1 MNGTLLGSATSP
13 SINGGHRQRRKAC
26 QVPQRSPENQAES
39 PAYRPLRPSVRHGIE
54 FPSEVN
60 IHVSGTALASYL
72 QLTVDHTG
80 GEATRW
86 MWEVRPI
93 REVPVTGLNSRVS
106 GWALSTKPALYPLT
120 R

>member
-80 GEATRW
+80 GEATHW
-86 MWEVRPI
+86 MWESLP
-93 REVPVTGLNSRVS
+93 
-106 GWALSTKPALYPLT
+106 YQ
-120 R
+120 